1 MTAKPPLGPK
11 LAQCYSQ
18 PLSIKSSRDYHF
30 KNNFRSGFQPVRTQ
44 SNRFDNR
51 RRSERNNEMGPPRG
65 LPRNRNQTHDGRMD
79 KKKLSPEEVNEIN
92 QEVSHLLK

>member
-1 MTAKPPLGPK
+1 MLQST
-11 LAQCYSQ
+11 
-18 PLSIKSSRDYHF
+18 PLSIKYLRVDHF